1 MGRLPR
7 RNLGAGVYHIYNRCA
22 NNLWILDSPECK
34 DKFLELLE
42 RLSGKYELN
51 IYHYCVMRNHF
62 HIAAEGSI
70 KNISSFVSGLSS
82 QYSKF
87 YHKISQNGFGP
98 VWQGRFKSVI
108 VQKSVYL
115 SRLGRYIELNPVRA
129 GIIDPANIV
138 DYSWGSAR
146 FYLTDKKSPVI
157 FPEKHPLWQPPFD
170 EKFRQNYA
178 EYGSKIICKLSDKL
192 TMLYGKGFDRSTL
205 YKFVRFYKFFPQIVD
220 SASPKL
226 ERVVLDALSCAV
238 ASQ

>member
-7 RNLGAGVYHIYNRCA
+7 RNLGAGVYHIYNHCA
-22 NNLWILDSPECK
+22 NNLWILDSPEYK
-34 DKFLELLE
+34 YKFLELLE

-51 IYHYCVMRNHF
+51 IYHYCVMSNHF

-87 YHKISQNGFGP
+87 YHQTGQNGSGP
-98 VWQGRFKSVI
+98 VWQGRFKSVL
-108 VQKSVYL
+108 VQKSIYL

-129 GIIDPANIV
+129 GIVDSANIAN
-138 DYSWGSAR
+138 YPWSSAR

-157 FPEKHPLWQPPFD
+157 LPENHPLWQPPVD

-178 EYGSKIICKLSDKL
+178 EYLSLPYDEDLQK
-192 TMLYGKGFDRSTL
+192 FRS
-205 YKFVRFYKFFPQIVD
+205 
-220 SASPKL
+220 SAS
-226 ERVVLDALSCAV
+226 VVGDEDFFSRLSSKAGRMCLRPGRPAKKNN
-238 ASQ
+238 